1 VAVTQANDT
10 ERRVGF
16 RERVLINKEFSW
28 LWGASVVTALGDWVG
43 FFAITA
49 LAANI
54 SGAPEAAT
62 ALVLTARVAP
72 SFFLAPFMG
81 VLVDRFDRK
90 LMMRIADVGR
100 ALVFVTLPF
109 VNTLWGLILAS
120 LVLEAFTLLWS
131 PAKEALVPAI
141 VPKNRLTTANSL
153 SVLAAYGTLPFAG
166 IIQFLLE
173 KGNQALAGFSWLEPL
188 QFGRSIGKTQA
199 LAFYF
204 DAATFLLTAFIVW
217 RFIKTPGAPGAAS
230 APPDDRFFDSQ
241 SSPESTGPESLVSES
256 EPAESIG
263 AEEASHD
270 PVAKEPARGFKATLA
285 EIREGWRYIF
295 VNPVVRAV
303 NLGLAAGLLGGA
315 MLVPLGPT
323 FAKKVTGDV
332 NAFSLY
338 VTALGLGV
346 AIAVAI
352 LNVVQSRIPKPGVF
366 VAMLFFAGLSLLFAV
381 TMSTFWFSVIGVFG
395 LGLGAGSVY
404 VLGFTLLQEN
414 TDDEL
419 RGRIFTTLLTLV
431 RLCVLG
437 AMVLGPALSALID
450 PIANEVFADGARD
463 GIPGVTVFNQYY
475 ALPGVRFTLW
485 IAAIVILIAAVVA
498 SRAMKVGFR
507 ENLRGISDEVR
518 SMREESREVPVVV
531 DEDEPG
537 PMLQRTD
544 SDDQMPRG

>member
-1 VAVTQANDT
+1 MSDAEQ
-10 ERRVGF
+10 RVGF
-16 RERVLINKEFSW
+16 RERVLINREYSW
-28 LWGASVVTALGDWVG
+28 LWGASVVTSIGDWVG

-90 LMMRIADVGR
+90 LMMRIADIGR
-100 ALVFVTLPF
+100 ALVFMTLPF
-109 VNTLWGLILAS
+109 VHTLWGLIVAS

-141 VPKNRLTTANSL
+141 VPKNRLTNANSL

-166 IIQFLLE
+166 IIQYLLE
-173 KGNQALAGFSWLEPL
+173 KGNQALAGVSWLEPL
-188 QFGRSIGKTQA
+188 QFGRALGKTQV

-204 DAATFLLTAFIVW
+204 DAATFLLTAFVVW
-217 RFIKTPGAPGAAS
+217 KFIKTDGNPRATVIA
-230 APPDDRFFDSQ
+230 PDDIDDD
-241 SSPESTGPESLVSES
+241 T
-256 EPAESIG
+256 AAG
-263 AEEASHD
+263 AEAIAGDVEAVDVRDD
-270 PVAKEPARGFKATLA
+270 PPATEEPARGLKATLA

-346 AIAVAI
+346 AIAVGI
-352 LNVVQSRIPKPGVF
+352 LNIVQSRIPKSRVF
-366 VAMLFFAGLSLLFAV
+366 VAMLFFAGVSLMFAV
-381 TMSTFWFSVIGVFG
+381 TMSSFWFSVIGVFG
-395 LGLGAGSVY
+395 LGVGAGSVY

-437 AMVLGPALSALID
+437 AMVLGPAISALLD
-450 PIANEVFADGARD
+450 PIANDLFSKGAKDGVP
-463 GIPGVTVFNQYY
+463 GINLFNQYY

-485 IAAIVILIAAVVA
+485 LAAIVVIVA
-498 SRAMKVGFR
+498 SVIASRSLKVGFR
-507 ENLRGISDEVR
+507 ENLRGISGEVR
-518 SMREESREVPVVV
+518 AMRDESREVPVVV
-531 DEDEPG
+531 DG
-537 PMLQRTD
+537 GL
-544 SDDQMPRG
+544 SDPENNDPVHSETADHLPDRSISDRDDPVTRG